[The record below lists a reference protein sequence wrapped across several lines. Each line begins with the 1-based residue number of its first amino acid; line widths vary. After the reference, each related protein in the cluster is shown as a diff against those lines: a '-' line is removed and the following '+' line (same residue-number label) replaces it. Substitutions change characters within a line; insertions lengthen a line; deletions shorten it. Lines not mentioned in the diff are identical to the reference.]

1 MLDLKYI
8 LKNKQEVIKKLSS
21 RNFDHSALTRIY
33 ELGDKRNELIHNLEI
48 LQAKRNKLSEEIGIK
63 KRNKKDVNNEME
75 EVNTIKSK
83 IDKLEKETNEI
94 ITLVDDLRLQIP
106 NIPYDDVPIGKDEND
121 NICISEHPK
130 LGRGLVKGVKPHYEI
145 ANELEIVDFVRAVK
159 LAKTRFALY
168 KNDGA
173 RLVRALENF
182 MLDTHIANGYKEIM
196 PMHLVNSAMLYGTGQ
211 LPKFAEDLF
220 KVENE
225 DLWLIPTAEV
235 PVTNFH
241 YDEILNLDK
250 PIKYVAYTK
259 CFRSEAGSGGKDTKG
274 LIRQHEFHKVEL
286 VKFTKEEDGLIEWQK
301 TVNDAKNIL
310 ELLEIPYRELLL
322 STGDMG
328 FGSAKTIDLELWI
341 PSEQRYRETSSISI
355 YKDFQAIRAKIRYR
369 TNDNKTKYAY
379 TINGSGLA
387 IDRVV
392 AAILENYQ
400 NPDGSISVPKV
411 LIPYMQKEI
420 IK

>member
-1 MLDLKYI
+1 MIDLKYL
-8 LKNKQEVIKKLSS
+8 LKNKEEVLKKLAT
-21 RNFDHSALTRIY
+21 RNFNFSILKKIY
-33 ELGDKRNELIHNLEI
+33 DLGSKRNNLIHQLEL
-48 LQAKRNKLSEEIGIK
+48 LQAKRNDLSEQIGIYKRK
-63 KRNKKDVNNEME
+63 KENCESLIE
-75 EVNTIKSK
+75 EVNTIK
-83 IDKLEKETNEI
+83 KEIEIVEQEANEI
-94 ITLVDDLRLQIP
+94 IDEVDNLRLQLP
-106 NIPYDDVPIGKDEND
+106 NIPYDDVPIGKDEED
-121 NICISEHPK
+121 NVCLKEYPS
-130 LGRGLVKGVKPHYEI
+130 LGRGLVKNVLPHYEI
-145 ANELEIVDFVRAVK
+145 ATKLDIVDFTRAVK
-159 LAKTRFALY
+159 LAKSRFALY

-173 RLVRALENF
+173 RLIRALENF
-182 MLDTHIANGYKEIM
+182 MLDTHIKNGYKEIM
-196 PMHLVNSAMLYGTGQ
+196 PMHLVNSEMLYGTGQ
-211 LPKFAEDLF
+211 LPKFSEDLF
-220 KVENE
+220 KIENS

-241 YDEILNLDK
+241 YNEILNLDT

-286 VKFTKEEDGLIEWQK
+286 VKFVKEEDGLIEWQK
-301 TVNDAKNIL
+301 TVEDAKNIL
-310 ELLEIPYRELLL
+310 KLLEIPFREILL

-328 FGSAKTIDLELWI
+328 FGSAKTIDLELWV

-355 YKDFQAIRAKIRYR
+355 YKDFQAIRAKIRYK
-369 TNDNKTKYAY
+369 TKDGKTKYAY

-400 NPDGSISVPKV
+400 NEDGTITIPKV
-411 LIPYMQKEI
+411 LIPYMGKDI